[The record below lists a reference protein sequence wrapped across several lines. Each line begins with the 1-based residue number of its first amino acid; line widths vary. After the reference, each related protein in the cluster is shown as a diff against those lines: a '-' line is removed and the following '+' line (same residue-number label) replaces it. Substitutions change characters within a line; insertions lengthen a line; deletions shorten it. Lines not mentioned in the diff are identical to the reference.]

1 MLRGKRGRD
10 MAGLEVIL
18 GGAMIIAALALGW
31 AARPSA
37 TGLVR
42 RFAMT
47 RIVEEYFLVALMAMI
62 IGGATL
68 IALAMRA
75 A

>member
-1 MLRGKRGRD
+1 
-10 MAGLEVIL
+10 MAGLEVIF
-18 GGAMIIAALALGW
+18 GAAMIIAALVLGW

-37 TGLVR
+37 TGPIR
-42 RFAMT
+42 RFAMS
-47 RIVEEYFLVALMAMI
+47 RVVEQYYIIALIVMIVAGIA
-62 IGGATL
+62 L